1 MTLEPGAEV
10 RSIDNPGRTGM
21 ITNRPPRQKPSGTF
35 YQVRWADGGIDH
47 VHEQQLEPIVNLDA
61 EDPYA
66 LAEQGKYGRENDLRR
81 NLTFVHLAGRLAN
94 LVYAMG
100 ITNTDFYAHQYRPLL
115 ALLDSPIN
123 GLLIADEVGLG
134 KTIESGLIWT
144 ELRARFDMRLLVVV
158 CPAMLREKWRDE
170 LQYRFGVDARI
181 VNAGELLDELQKA
194 RLRTGDG
201 RALIVSYQGIRPPRQ
216 WRGGSRTKEE
226 LKGARAELA
235 EFLYE
240 QGEEEPLVDMVV
252 FDEAHYMRNS
262 ESATWRVGE
271 LLRSISQYQIMLSA
285 TPINLKNLDLFNLL
299 RLLDPDQ
306 FGDEIDFAEALD
318 ANQPLVA
325 ARDATLNYQSQAADI
340 YEHLEKALR
349 HPRLESSR
357 QLDALLQNPPTDAL
371 LQDREYRVKLADTLE
386 RLSLISHVI
395 TRTRKKDVQKER
407 VQRKIHRESIEMSAE
422 EKKAYDLVTKT
433 IRLYALERE
442 ISDGFLLATPQRQIT
457 SCPFA
462 IVEAWKESNDY
473 SFEPDEDALLELD
486 DLGNPDA
493 AAGQFRP
500 LRGLLAAT
508 VPRQLD
514 LAELRRNDTKF
525 NRLRDVLQKHL
536 EDNPDEKV
544 IIFTSFRATARYLL
558 QRLSEANIPG
568 TLIWGN
574 QAQTKHEVIAEF
586 RESSRSRVLVSTEV
600 AAEGVDLQFCRV
612 LVNYDLPWNP
622 TRIEQ
627 RIGRIDRL
635 GQQSPIIHVWNLYF
649 DGTIDQRVV
658 TKLLDRLR
666 IFEEALGESEAVVG
680 EEIRKLETRLLSGN
694 RTPEE
699 EVHEFEQTALALE
712 NIRHQREELE
722 RNAAH
727 MMAHGQLVI
736 ERIEAADKLSR
747 RVTERDLLIY
757 VQDYLSNYWTGY
769 RFAQSPQDTQLVEI
783 DLPGALRAA
792 LDEFLMAEG
801 LRGQTGLA
809 AAPKKCRFLNK
820 ISERAKRGEEVIHQ
834 FHPLIRFITKDIRDR
849 KEHFYR
855 LVAVEVNYSEVAKI
869 VPRGDYVF
877 YVRLWSFSGV
887 RDDESLA
894 VAASEIL
901 SGEQLDSEQADAL
914 MQAARLY
921 GKAWHGAANELDR
934 SRVQSRM
941 ESLEDALDLEY
952 SLELDRKR
960 NENADRAQFQEDSVK
975 RHLAR
980 KLPMYERTRDQH
992 TQLKRYSLAKA
1003 MQGKIDKLNGR
1014 MGARLER
1021 IKEKEQ
1027 VKPTSDFVC
1036 AGVIRIS

>member
-1 MTLEPGAEV
+1 MTLEAGAEV
-10 RSIDNPGRTGM
+10 RSVDNPGRTGI
-21 ITNRPPRQKPSGTF
+21 ITNRPPREKPSGRY

-47 VHEQQLEPIVNLDA
+47 VHEQQLEPVVNLDA

-181 VNAGELLDELQKA
+181 VNASELLEELRKA
-194 RLRTGDG
+194 RLRTGEG
-201 RALIVSYQGIRPPRQ
+201 RALIVSYQGIRPPRS
-216 WRGGSRTKEE
+216 WRGGSRTKQEI
-226 LKGARAELA
+226 KGVGAELA

-240 QGEEEPLVDMVV
+240 RGEDEPLVDMVI

-262 ESATWRVGE
+262 ESAIWRAGE
-271 LLRSISQYQIMLSA
+271 LLRSVSQYQVMLSA

-318 ANQPLVA
+318 ANKPLVA
-325 ARDATLNYQSQAADI
+325 ARDAALNYQSRAAEI
-340 YEHLEKALR
+340 LEHLEKALC

-357 QLDALLQNPPTDAL
+357 QLASLLSNPPTDER
-371 LQDREYRVKLADTLE
+371 LQNREYRVKLADSLE

-407 VQRKIHRESIEMSAE
+407 IRREIHREPVEMSAE
-422 EKKAYDLVTKT
+422 ERKAYDLVTST
-433 IRLYALERE
+433 IRSYALERE

-462 IVEAWKESNDY
+462 IIDAWQSSGDY
-473 SFEPDEDALLELD
+473 SFEPDEDALLELE
-486 DLGNPDA
+486 DLGDPDA

-500 LRGLLAAT
+500 LRGRLAAT

-514 LAELRRNDTKF
+514 LVELRRNDTKF
-525 NRLRDVLQKHL
+525 NRLREVLQKHL
-536 EDNPDEKV
+536 ADNPDEKV

-574 QAQTKHEVIAEF
+574 QARTKHEVIAEF

-649 DGTIDQRVV
+649 DGTIDQKVV
-658 TKLLDRLR
+658 TRLLDRLR

-680 EEIRKLETRLLSGN
+680 VEIRKLETRLLSRN

-699 EVHEFEQTALALE
+699 EIHEFEQTALALE

-736 ERIEAADKLSR
+736 ERIEAADKLSK
-747 RVTERDLLIY
+747 RVTEQDLLVY

-769 RFAQSPQDTQLVEI
+769 RFAQSPQDPLFVEI
-783 DLPGALRAA
+783 DLPGELRAA
-792 LDEFLMAEG
+792 LDGFLVGEG
-801 LRGQTGLA
+801 LRGHTGLA
-809 AAPKKCRFLNK
+809 AASRKCRFLNK
-820 ISERAKRGEEVIHQ
+820 VSHSARRGEEVVHQ
-834 FHPLIRFITKDIRDR
+834 FHPLIRFISKDIRDR

-855 LVAVEVNYSEVAKI
+855 LVAVEVDDPEVATR

-877 YVRLWSFSGV
+877 YIRVWSFSGV
-887 RDDESLA
+887 RDDEILA
-894 VAASEIL
+894 IAASEVL
-901 SGEQLDSEQADAL
+901 TGETLDAERADLL
-914 MQAARLY
+914 MQAARLH
-921 GKAWHGAANELDR
+921 GTAWHGAANELDGAQ
-934 SRVQSRM
+934 VQIRM
-941 ESLEDALDLEY
+941 EALEDALDAEY
-952 SLELDRKR
+952 SVELDRKR

-980 KLPMYERTRDQH
+980 KLPVYERMRDEH
-992 TQLKRYSLAKA
+992 LRLNRESLAKA
-1003 MQGKIDKLNGR
+1003 MQGQIDRLKGR
-1014 MGARLER
+1014 MEARLGK

-1027 VKPTSDFVC
+1027 VRPSSDFIC
-1036 AGVIRIS
+1036 AGVIRVL